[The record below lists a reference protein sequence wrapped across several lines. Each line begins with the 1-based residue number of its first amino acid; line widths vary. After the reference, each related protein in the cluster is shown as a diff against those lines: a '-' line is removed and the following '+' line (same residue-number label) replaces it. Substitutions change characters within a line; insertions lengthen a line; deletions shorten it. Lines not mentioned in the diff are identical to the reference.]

1 MLEKASLLLNNN
13 GLILY
18 MVCSFLKV
26 ETVDQINNFLRKKT
40 NFQQYSFEL
49 EKGNIIPSKFIKD
62 NYMLTLPN
70 NILNNKIIFLFFIK
84 LSEIFI

>member
-49 EKGNIIPSKFIKD
+49 EKGNIIPSKLIKD

-70 NILNNKIIFLFFIK
+70 NILNNKIDGYFAAFLK
-84 LSEIFI
+84 KTK

>member
-26 ETVDQINNFLRKKT
+26 ETVDQINNFLRKKI
-40 NFQQYSFEL
+40 NFQHYGFKL
-49 EKGNIIPSKFIKD
+49 ERENIIGSKLIKD
-62 NYMLTLPN
+62 NYFQEYRN
-70 NILNNKIIFLFFIK
+70 
-84 LSEIFI
+84 